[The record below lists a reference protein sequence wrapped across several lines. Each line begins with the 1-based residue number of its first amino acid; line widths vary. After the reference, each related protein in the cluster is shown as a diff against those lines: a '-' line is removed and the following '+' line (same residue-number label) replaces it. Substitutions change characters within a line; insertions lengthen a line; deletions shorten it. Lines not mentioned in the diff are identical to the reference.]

1 MEPLSYVG
9 KSVRRKD
16 GPDKVTGRAVYSQ
29 DVKLPGTLVGRILRS
44 PHPHARL
51 VRIDA
56 SRARQLPGVK
66 AVITVDDTKGIKHGF
81 VETPRY
87 PPDQEVLARDR
98 VRFVGEEIAAVAAVD
113 QVIAQ
118 QAIDLIEVE
127 YELLPAVFDP
137 FEAMKPDAPEVHPT
151 HPNVRSET
159 ALSNIAGRTATGWGD
174 VDEGFAQADYVR
186 EDRFESHL
194 RTHGYLEPQ
203 ATLAHWEDDK
213 LNVWTSSMGTFV
225 KRAKLAKVLD
235 LPYSAV
241 RIHKTYVGGTFGG
254 KIDLYSHEYCAARL
268 SMITGRPVRMVATRE
283 EIFSAYRHGQPL
295 VMEIKTGVRKD
306 GTIVAQQVRAI
317 NNAGAYRGSGV
328 VVIFLAWGF
337 TMLPYR
343 IPNLA
348 YEGLSV
354 YTNYP
359 LRAPQRGHGC
369 PQIRFAIESQLDR
382 IAEDLGIDP
391 VTIRLRNARKPWE
404 ELPNGDNV
412 HEAGLIDC
420 IGLAAEKSGF
430 LAKHGRGRHQAST
443 IRRGIGMGVSSY
455 FGGSLIY
462 PNGSG
467 VIVKMAD
474 DGSATVLTGAID
486 VGQGAETVIAQIVAE
501 ELYLPIEDVRIIS
514 SDTDTTPQDIGAW
527 ISGMTY
533 VTGNAARQAAGNAR
547 TKLLQV
553 AAEKFGCE
561 IEALETR
568 DKIVRNRANPDQ
580 QLTYREVIALSIA
593 TRRGDTV
600 IGEGFWR
607 TMRDEPTHPSLATT
621 KGRWSEN
628 YAFSCQVAEVEVDT
642 ETGEARV
649 LKAWTV
655 HDCGFAV
662 NPALVKGQVDGQVSM
677 ALGHAFLEEI
687 LTKDGYTLNPSWLD
701 YRMPTVHEM
710 ASSDDAEIVTEQ
722 YTVGKSYRVKEVGE
736 GLVSGVLAAIAN
748 AIYDATGVRMQSTPF
763 TPEKLLRGLRQ
774 LERKGRPGR
783 QDRDAEKDAD
793 EPAAATLD

>member
-1 MEPLSYVG
+1 MEQLRYVG
-9 KSVRRKD
+9 KSMRRKD
-16 GPDKVTGRAVYSQ
+16 GPDKVTGRAAYSQ
-29 DVKLPGTLVGRILRS
+29 DVKLPGTLTGRILRS
-44 PHPHARL
+44 PHPHARI
-51 VRIDA
+51 VRVDT
-56 SRARQLPGVK
+56 SRARELPGVK

-98 VRFVGEEIAAVAAVD
+98 VRFVGEEIAAVAAID
-113 QVIAQ
+113 QITAQ
-118 QAIDLIEVE
+118 RAIDLIEVE
-127 YELLPAVFDP
+127 YEILPAVFDP
-137 FEAMKPDAPEVHPT
+137 YEAMKPGAPEVHPT
-151 HPNVRSET
+151 LAKIRSET
-159 ALSNIAGRTATGWGD
+159 PLPNIAGRTATGWGD
-174 VDEGFAQADYVR
+174 VEQGFAQSDYIR

-194 RTHGYLEPQ
+194 RTHGYLEPHV
-203 ATLAHWEDDK
+203 TLAQWEHDK
-213 LNVWTSSMGTFV
+213 LNVWTSSMGTFI
-225 KRAKLAKVLD
+225 KRAKLARVLD
-235 LPYSAV
+235 LPFSAV

-254 KIDLYSHEYCAARL
+254 KIDLYTHEYCAARL
-268 SMITGRPVRMVATRE
+268 SMIAGRPVRIVATRE

-295 VMEIKTGVRKD
+295 IMEIKTGVRND
-306 GTIVAQQVRAI
+306 GTIVCQQVRAI

-404 ELPNGDNV
+404 ALPNGDNV
-412 HEAGLIDC
+412 HEAGLIEC
-420 IGLAAEKSGF
+420 IELAARKSDF
-430 LAKHGRGRHQAST
+430 LAKHGHGRKQSST

-486 VGQGAETVIAQIVAE
+486 VGQGAETVISQIVAE
-501 ELYLPIEDVRIIS
+501 ELFLPIEDVKIIS

-547 TKLLQV
+547 EKLLEL
-553 AAEKFGCE
+553 AAEKFGCTTAE
-561 IEALETR
+561 LEV
-568 DKIVRNRANPDQ
+568 DEKLVRKRANREER
-580 QLTYREVIALSIA
+580 LSYREIIAHSVA

-642 ETGEARV
+642 QTGEARLV
-649 LKAWTV
+649 KAWTV
-655 HDCGFAV
+655 HDCGFMV
-662 NPALVKGQVDGQVSM
+662 NPGLVKGQVDGQVSM

-701 YRMPTVHEM
+701 YRMPTIHEM
-710 ASSDDAEIVTEQ
+710 ASSEDDEIVTEQ
-722 YTVGKSYRVKEVGE
+722 YTVGKSFRVKEVGE

-748 AIYDATGVRMQSTPF
+748 AIYDATGVRMHSTPF
-763 TPEKLLRGLRQ
+763 SPEKLLKGIRQ
-774 LERKGRPGR
+774 LERARR
-783 QDRDAEKDAD
+783 IANERSEAREDAQEQVTAS
-793 EPAAATLD
+793 LD